1 MNIAKILKDCPSG
14 TRLYSP
20 IFGELSLVNVNTKM
34 NYHILCSI
42 GNGNTVTYT
51 KDGKN
56 YIKDAEPTLFFSKEK
71 RDWSEFNIPLKNK
84 ESGYQFKPFEKVLVR
99 DFDNLTWNANF
110 YSYYASVQDG
120 FNHVCVAGAYKQC
133 IPYKGNEHLLGTNNK
148 PENN

>member
-1 MNIAKILKDCPSG
+1 M
-14 TRLYSP
+14 
-20 IFGELSLVNVNTKM
+20 
-34 NYHILCSI
+34 
-42 GNGNTVTYT
+42 TYT

-99 DFDNLTWNANF
+99 DFDNLIWNANF